1 MSDWTGDARPRLT
14 RFRMATMGA
23 PDLGGF
29 EAAYVGALGY
39 RVRER
44 GRVDA
49 GLARSWGLP
58 AMAGRG
64 YIVLS
69 SDGADD
75 VHIRAIETDAQP
87 GYRALTTFGWNA
99 CEIIVD
105 DVHALGRQLAD
116 SPFRIVGTPKPLQFM
131 PSIVAMQLIGPA
143 EECLYLTAET
153 GDRATSILPT
163 PRAAVDRPFILVL
176 ASDDFDATRQWYRDR
191 FDLRP
196 RPVRDARVRVVQAA
210 QGLEPDTT
218 IPLTTLGLAEHGFLI
233 ELDGY
238 SASCGRRSGD
248 LLPQGNAMA
257 SFEIDDLSRVAD
269 IAIAPPEV
277 RHGLGY
283 DGDLCCTVIG
293 AAGEL
298 IELVERP
305 RTDASSASPGD
316 SQ

>member
-1 MSDWTGDARPRLT
+1 MSDWTGDASPRLT

-23 PDLGGF
+23 PDLAAF
-29 EAAYVGALGY
+29 EAAYVDALGY

-44 GRVDA
+44 GQVDA
-49 GLARSWGLP
+49 SLAALWGLP
-58 AMAGRG
+58 AMEGRG
-64 YIVLS
+64 LIVLS

-75 VHIRAIETDAQP
+75 VHIRAVETDAQP
-87 GYRALTTFGWNA
+87 KYRALTTFGWNA

-105 DVHALGRQLAD
+105 DVHALGALLAD
-116 SPFRIVGTPKPLQFM
+116 SPFRIIGAPKPLQFM

-153 GDRATSILPT
+153 GDRSTSILPT

-196 RPVRDARVRVVQAA
+196 RPIRDAKVRVVQAA
-210 QGLEPDTT
+210 QDLDPETT

-238 SASCGRRSGD
+238 PANCGRRSGD

-269 IAIAPPEV
+269 IAIAPPEA

-283 DGDLCCTVIG
+283 DGGLCCTVVG
-293 AAGEL
+293 TAGEL
-298 IELVERP
+298 IELVERT
-305 RTDASSASPGD
+305 RNATSSAAPGD
-316 SQ
+316 A